1 MNHKKLLLTGATAL
15 LLVACSEN
23 NKKVIDTKPTVPVV
37 RTNGLKIAFYN
48 QDSLKTRF
56 LFYKKMDEMVKNK
69 QLAFQNQLAKK
80 EKELE
85 VFITTN
91 EEKAKLGQLSG
102 FELQSVQQEAQRKQQ
117 AFVQFQQNQGGN
129 LEKETVDLLN
139 VIGKKIEAAGKKYCE
154 KHKIDIL
161 LVQAVGSQYN
171 YITPTMDVTDE
182 FISFLNQEQASFEST
197 VGINKK

>member
-1 MNHKKLLLTGATAL
+1 MNHKKLLLSGVTAL
-15 LLVACSEN
+15 LLVACSEKN
-23 NKKVIDTKPTVPVV
+23 EKIIDTKPTVPVV

-85 VFITTN
+85 AFITTN

>member
-1 MNHKKLLLTGATAL
+1 MT
-15 LLVACSEN
+15 
-23 NKKVIDTKPTVPVV
+23 
-37 RTNGLKIAFYN
+37 
-48 QDSLKTRF
+48 
-56 LFYKKMDEMVKNK
+56 MVKNK

-171 YITPTMDVTDE
+171 YITPTMDVTNE